1 MSKYVVIYTIYTE
14 NFLHHNEWILMGIL
28 NIKSD
33 DRSVTMPRKSSKTNE
48 ETDIEEV
55 VQISNNQQEEIDNL
69 TRMLAA
75 VLDYLTDEDNEEID
89 VEYMFDHTEGLR
101 EWHKQYRE
109 SNRKLIEEEIKESL
123 ETLSFEELQKI
134 REQIKKSTDLN

>member
-1 MSKYVVIYTIYTE
+1 
-14 NFLHHNEWILMGIL
+14 
-28 NIKSD
+28 
-33 DRSVTMPRKSSKTNE
+33 MPRKSSQSNE
-48 ETDIEEV
+48 ESDIEKA
-55 VQISNNQQEEIDNL
+55 VQVPSSQQEEIDNL

-89 VEYMFDHTEGLR
+89 VEFMLDNTEGLR

-123 ETLSFEELQKI
+123 ENLSFEELQKI
-134 REQIKKSTDLN
+134 REQIKGRTN